1 MTLFHINMWYLMI
14 LYWSR
19 KESVSVITILVGLY
33 LGCHIFMGGG
43 LLIYH
48 TQLVLSNL
56 TTNEHINVP
65 RYEHFWTTDSSG
77 HRKYRNP
84 WFQGYWNNVLD
95 RFFPTQASYRL
106 PGQQESLL
114 SQKGGH
120 NHDKIDRVV

>member
-1 MTLFHINMWYLMI
+1 MTLFFVNMWYLMI
-14 LYWSR
+14 LYWNR
-19 KESVSVITILVGLY
+19 VDKVSPLTVLIGIY
-33 LGCHIFMGGG
+33 LGVHIFMTGG

-48 TQLVLSNL
+48 TQLSTVNL
-56 TTNEHINVP
+56 TTNEHINVS

-114 SQKGGH
+114 KQRGAGSQ
-120 NHDKIDRVV
+120 DKIDRVV